1 MQFILYFVKH
11 TETAQPEGIRN
22 AEGEMVDKQSSK
34 EGEMSCMD
42 QISIE
47 LYVLQ
52 ICTNEDEDTG
62 NGGISINNIGG
73 VFIIIFGGIF
83 LAVLTLTLE
92 FTILKFG
99 WSSSCYGTKPVNEP
113 KIRRWEINFN

>member
-1 MQFILYFVKH
+1 ML
-11 TETAQPEGIRN
+11 
-22 AEGEMVDKQSSK
+22 K
-34 EGEMSCMD
+34 ERWWTNNP
-42 QISIE
+42 QKK
-47 LYVLQ
+47 

-62 NGGISINNIGG
+62 SGGISINNIGG

-99 WSSSCYGTKPVNEP
+99 WSTSCSDMKPVNEL
-113 KIRRWEINFN
+113 KIQRWELFSLKIYT